1 VESKHVHGLSSWI
14 DAELRIMKKILL
26 RGLAGLA
33 ILALGIWFMNG
44 LIGMKGTPP
53 VKPRPATARLVKT
66 MVAAPDTWSPT
77 VELEGRVQALH
88 RVTVFSEVSGM
99 LPLGG
104 KEFREG
110 VRFEEGEVMLS
121 LDDSEVRAN
130 LVAQR
135 SQWLQLL
142 AGNLADLQIDFPARA
157 EVWRAYIQAIR
168 ADESVATLPEAASD
182 RERLYLTSKGIVSG
196 YHSILASQERLDK
209 FHIQAPFSGTLT
221 MANVE
226 PGSMVRAGQ
235 PLGTLIGNDQYE
247 VKAAIHARH
256 LSVVSE
262 GDPVTL
268 TEESGKLVAS
278 GTVARIAGH
287 VDEMSQSASV
297 YCQIRAVD
305 GATLRDGRF
314 LSGLVSGAPVPHV
327 LPVPEELLEGQ
338 EAVAVYQVLDQR
350 LAMLPVSVIHKDADQ
365 ALIRGLEGG
374 EVLLA
379 EPVSGAFEGMLVEP
393 VTH

>member
-1 VESKHVHGLSSWI
+1 
-14 DAELRIMKKILL
+14 MKKTLL

-33 ILALGIWFMNG
+33 ILALGVWFMNG
-44 LIGMKGTPP
+44 LIGLKGTPP

-66 MVAAPDTWSPT
+66 MVAAPDTWRPT
-77 VELEGRVQALH
+77 VELEGRVQALD

-99 LPLGG
+99 LPVGG

-110 VRFEEGEVMLS
+110 VRFEKGEVMLS
-121 LDDSEVRAN
+121 LDDAEVRAN

-135 SQWLQLL
+135 SQWIQLL
-142 AGNLADLQIDFPARA
+142 AANLADLQLDFPLRA
-157 EVWRAYIQAIR
+157 EVWRAYVQGIR
-168 ADESVATLPEAASD
+168 ADEAVPTMPEADSD

-196 YHSILASQERLDK
+196 YHGILAAQERLDK
-209 FHIQAPFSGTLT
+209 FQIQAPFSGTLT

-235 PLGTLIGNDQYE
+235 PLGTLVGNDQYE

-256 LSVVSE
+256 LTVLSE
-262 GDPVTL
+262 GDSVTL
-268 TEESGKLVAS
+268 SEASGKVVAR

-287 VDEMSQSASV
+287 VDEMTQSASV
-297 YCQIRAVD
+297 HCQVRAVN

-314 LSGLVSGAPVPHV
+314 LSGKASGTSVNDVVPI
-327 LPVPEELLEGQ
+327 PEELLEG
-338 EAVAVYQVLDQR
+338 EGGVAVYQVVDQR
-350 LAMLPVSVIHKDADQ
+350 LSMLPVTLIHRDADR
-365 ALIRGLEGG
+365 ALIGGLEGG

-393 VTH
+393 VTR